1 MKKLLYFFSLL
12 LIIVLGFGCASSKEP
27 PEIAADPPKPEF
39 LKKEPAKVLPLTTHT
54 YHSYGQRNPFVSL
67 IKERSRIADLREA
80 RATSRAEEEAK
91 RREFISRFTLIG
103 LAWDEKE
110 ACALIEKGNVS
121 YILKRGEL
129 LDENYKPVLGIR
141 GEVIDGESAILF
153 YRGEKFYLSL
163 EKE

>member
-1 MKKLLYFFSLL
+1 MKKLLCFFSLL

-27 PEIAADPPKPEF
+27 PEIAENPPKPEF
-39 LKKEPAKVLPLTTHT
+39 LRREPAIVLPLTTHA
-54 YHSYGQRNPFVSL
+54 YNSYGQRNPLVSL
-67 IKERSRIADLREA
+67 IKERSKIAALREIQA
-80 RATSRAEEEAK
+80 KSRAEEEAI
-91 RREFISRFTLIG
+91 RREFISRFTLAG

-110 ACALIEKGNVS
+110 ACALIEKDNIS

-153 YRGEKFYLSL
+153 SKGEKFYLSL